1 MKKKYVIFLCV
12 LVAVTF
18 SLVTY
23 FTTGYFMKTSN
34 NGRIYVEKD
43 EYDFLMQYFEIG
55 NISDIV
61 AREYYKDVDEA
72 EITSGALSG
81 SINILN
87 DGYSKY
93 YPEEDYSWFDDT
105 LEGSYIGQGLMLEKD
120 EKTGYLKVTRV
131 FAETAAYDANVLKG
145 DLITSIDGRDT
156 RQIDVENA
164 VARLRGKSGAEI
176 KLKIIS
182 EDSQEEMEISFMRR
196 DDDIQL
202 VYDDMLTDEIGYMSV
217 VEFGASTAQDFEKAI
232 KVLNDNNA
240 KKLII
245 DLRGVPGGY
254 ISAATDAA
262 DLFLEEG
269 IIAAQHNREKEVTK
283 WEADSSIKWSKPIVI
298 LTDAKT
304 SGSAEVFA
312 AALKENGKA
321 ITIGETTA
329 GKGYT
334 TKYFDLNASGD
345 GIRLITGG
353 YTTPDGNDLATKGIE
368 PDQKVNNTDAVDAN
382 SDAVL
387 KEALKYFEK

>member
-1 MKKKYVIFLCV
+1 
-12 LVAVTF
+12 
-18 SLVTY
+18 
-23 FTTGYFMKTSN
+23 
-34 NGRIYVEKD
+34 
-43 EYDFLMQYFEIG
+43 MQYFEIG

-182 EDSQEEMEISFMRR
+182 EDSQEEWKISFMRR

-202 VYDDMLTDEIGYMSV
+202 VYVNMLTDEIGYM
-217 VEFGASTAQDFEKAI
+217 K
-232 KVLNDNNA
+232 
-240 KKLII
+240 
-245 DLRGVPGGY
+245 R
-254 ISAATDAA
+254 
-262 DLFLEEG
+262 
-269 IIAAQHNREKEVTK
+269 R
-283 WEADSSIKWSKPIVI
+283 
-298 LTDAKT
+298 
-304 SGSAEVFA
+304 
-312 AALKENGKA
+312 
-321 ITIGETTA
+321 
-329 GKGYT
+329 
-334 TKYFDLNASGD
+334 
-345 GIRLITGG
+345 
-353 YTTPDGNDLATKGIE
+353 
-368 PDQKVNNTDAVDAN
+368 
-382 SDAVL
+382 
-387 KEALKYFEK
+387 